1 MGVKPM
7 VHPRTGPKGRGL
19 EAKMPERM
27 PLREPDDRT
36 AVAHYV
42 ASLSGDL
49 ARLAR
54 RHGFTALS
62 YVLEMARL
70 EAEDLNRRGRSGL
83 K

>member
-1 MGVKPM
+1 MF
-7 VHPRTGPKGRGL
+7 HPKTGPKGRGL
-19 EAKMPERM
+19 DAEMPEPM
-27 PLREPDDRT
+27 PLQEPDDRT

-42 ASLSGDL
+42 AGLSGDL

-54 RHGFTALS
+54 RHGFTTLS

-70 EAEDLNRRGRSGL
+70 EAEDLHRRGRSGF